1 MFKAYVGWVEES
13 FYGNKFESKHPVVF
27 GIIYAAVLA
36 AVVYGFVVD

>member
-1 MFKAYVGWVEES
+1 MFKAYVNWVDEE

-27 GIIYAAVLA
+27 GIIYAAVIA